1 LGTISR
7 LSPEKGILDLLAAFS
22 KAIKEIPDLRLI
34 IIGGHSEEQKDYY
47 LKIKKLIDKENLTD
61 CVRILGYRHDAVK
74 ILKCLDFYISSS
86 LSEGLPI
93 SMLEALALGIPTIAT
108 EITGNKDIL
117 CNSTFGVLV
126 EPGSPES
133 LYKGIVKM
141 ANLTQNER
149 DSLSRNGYNRIKNH
163 FSIDEMVI
171 KTVLLYKQVLK
182 KILE

>member
-1 LGTISR
+1 
-7 LSPEKGILDLLAAFS
+7 
-22 KAIKEIPDLRLI
+22 
-34 IIGGHSEEQKDYY
+34 
-47 LKIKKLIDKENLTD
+47 
-61 CVRILGYRHDAVK
+61 
-74 ILKCLDFYISSS
+74 
-86 LSEGLPI
+86 
-93 SMLEALALGIPTIAT
+93 MLEALALGIPTIAT

-117 CNSTFGVLV
+117 CNSTFGILA